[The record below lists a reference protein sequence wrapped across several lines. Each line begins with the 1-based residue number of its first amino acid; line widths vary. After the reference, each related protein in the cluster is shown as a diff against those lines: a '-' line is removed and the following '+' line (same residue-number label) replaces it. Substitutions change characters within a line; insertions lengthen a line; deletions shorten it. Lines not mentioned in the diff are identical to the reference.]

1 MVKVLKEN
9 SDSEI
14 QKNERHLAVKS
25 VGLQPRKLA
34 SRVLFLVAS
43 FDSVVL
49 TEQCSALEGEK
60 HGICIWYKE
69 AV

>member
-1 MVKVLKEN
+1 VVKVLKEN

-49 TEQCSALEGEK
+49 TGQYSALEGEK
-60 HGICIWYKE
+60 HGICIWYK
-69 AV
+69 